1 MGSISSPVRAVKTRL
16 YETLARCFSGRTQ
29 DCILA
34 ALEVTLAWVDSRIF
48 AAGGDHIPKHW
59 EEFAGQT
66 GIEAVLHLQPGG
78 PTAFSGGPPAC
89 FLWLGIG
96 SEADA
101 DTGAR
106 WAAGQFI
113 LTSMDRGQRVL
124 LHSSQGRH
132 RVRWAFVAYLICS
145 GKTAAAAVRVA
156 EAPPWLAPYRTRPA
170 AWDLFADFVRSQAE
184 PALTAVSPR

>member
-1 MGSISSPVRAVKTRL
+1 VGAVKTPLRNRRSR
-16 YETLARCFSGRTQ
+16 YFSGRTQ

-59 EEFAGQT
+59 DEFAGQT

-78 PTAFSGGPPAC
+78 PTAFSGGPPAQL
-89 FLWLGIG
+89 LWLGIE

-101 DTGAR
+101 DMGAR
-106 WAAGQFI
+106 WAAGRFI
-113 LTSMDRGQRVL
+113 LESLDRGQRVL

-145 GKTAAAAVRVA
+145 GKSAEAAVRA
-156 EAPPWLAPYRTRPA
+156 ASAPPWLAPYRTRPA
-170 AWDLFADFVRSQAE
+170 AWDHFAHFVRSQTE
-184 PALTAVSPR
+184 PAVTAGSPR